1 MRTST
6 WQVRAAVVAALATG
20 GATAAHAQ
28 TSSIDLR
35 TSAGGFTAQTLVGGG
50 TPWTWVDGEGWL
62 TLGST
67 SVARKRLLTP
77 VFLATSDAVAM
88 SADHRF
94 IFEGD
99 ETQDRCADAGVV
111 FASVNGGAFTQVL
124 APGGASYSGVIS
136 TSGGNPLAGGGARGF
151 CGFSPFGLVTSVFS
165 AAVTAGATVQFAFDG
180 GWGDN
185 NAFVNPNW
193 VIEQVTL
200 RNLTPVAQVVP
211 EPSTYALLATGLVG
225 MAGLAARRRRDRT
238 R

>member
-6 WQVRAAVVAALATG
+6 WQVRAAIVVALVAGSA
-20 GATAAHAQ
+20 AAAHAQ

-35 TSAGGFTAQTLVGGG
+35 TTNGGFTAQNLVGGG
-50 TPWTWVDGEGWL
+50 TPWTWVDGDGWL
-62 TLGST
+62 TLGVT
-67 SVARKRLLTP
+67 SVARRRLLTP
-77 VFLATSDAVAM
+77 VFLATADAVAM
-88 SADHRF
+88 TADHRF

-111 FASVNGGAFTQVL
+111 FASVNGGAFAQIL
-124 APGGASYSGVIS
+124 APGGASYSGVIA

-165 AAVTAGATVQFAFDG
+165 AAVTAGSTVQFAFDG

-200 RNLTPVAQVVP
+200 RNLTPVGQVVP
-211 EPSTYALLATGLVG
+211 EPSTYALVATGLAVV
-225 MAGLAARRRRDRT
+225 AGISRRRRDTAR
-238 R
+238 